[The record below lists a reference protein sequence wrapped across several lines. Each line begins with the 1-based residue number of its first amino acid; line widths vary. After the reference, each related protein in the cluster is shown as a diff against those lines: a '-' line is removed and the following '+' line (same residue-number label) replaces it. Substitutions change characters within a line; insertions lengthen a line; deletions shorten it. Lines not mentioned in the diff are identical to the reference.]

1 MHTFIEAVK
10 FHPYSGMEVPVFSSS
25 LIHKLQWRSIWDL
38 VIIDTLTRCPNIP
51 GSRITGLIVVSNI
64 QSLTCTSLIG
74 SELSLLAVSL
84 TPLSVE
90 GEGESDITL
99 DVPVVREL
107 TEGGRTA
114 WTDGKEER
122 LSLVGLHVS
131 LKTGVIQLAQHGSPS
146 LAYIFVKRLNF
157 CK

>member
-10 FHPYSGMEVPVFSSS
+10 FHPYSGMEVPVFSSR
-25 LIHKLQWRSIWDL
+25 LIHKLQWRNIWDL
-38 VIIDTLTRCPNIP
+38 VIIDTLNKCLNIP

-107 TEGGRTA
+107 TEGGRT
-114 WTDGKEER
+114 DGKEER

-146 LAYIFVKRLNF
+146 LEYIFVTRLNF